1 METRY
6 LPVRIKEGTNI
17 TAWTHE
23 RYFIGR
29 VNEMPLTLSKKLQ
42 VVLHVGDTCD
52 YEHAPAELF
61 TIGTMTGVHQIF
73 PCKDDLSIAKVSY
86 DEETEGIT
94 INEIISYDDFMNS
107 IHKNR

>member
-6 LPVRIKEGTNI
+6 LPVRVKNGTSI

-29 VNEMPLTLSKKLQ
+29 VDEIPLTLSKKMQ
-42 VVLHVGDTCD
+42 VVLHVGDTYD
-52 YEHAPAELF
+52 YAHAPAELF
-61 TIGTMTGVHQIF
+61 TIATLTGVHQIF
-73 PCKDDLSIAKVSY
+73 PCTDDLSIAKVSY
-86 DEETEGIT
+86 DEETEDIT
-94 INEIISYDDFMNS
+94 INKIISYDDFMNS